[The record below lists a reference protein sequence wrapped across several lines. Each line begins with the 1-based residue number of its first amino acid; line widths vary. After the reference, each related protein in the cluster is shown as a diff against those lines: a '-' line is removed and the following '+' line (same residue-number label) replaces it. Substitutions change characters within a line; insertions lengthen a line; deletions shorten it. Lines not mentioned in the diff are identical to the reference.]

1 MIHDQCFLILL
12 DSLEGMRIDLYGAL
26 GWQKRD
32 VVLEDIGSLRLLDL
46 PQVPEN
52 ERAVPTDAED
62 AALDL
67 DQLNN
72 AHLL

>member
-1 MIHDQCFLILL
+1 M
-12 DSLEGMRIDLYGAL
+12 SIDLDGAL

-32 VVLEDIGSLRLLDL
+32 VVLEDIGALRLLDL
-46 PQVPEN
+46 LQVPEN
-52 ERAVPTDAED
+52 ERAISTDAED